1 VKKNETKCKSESWY
15 HSDEAQRQKCAGE
28 NVKPPICGIK
38 GSDATIVNIGQP
50 CEPFQTMRGP
60 SDPTMPRQ
68 ILGKAGLMHA
78 MLDREKGE
86 AKNAVPVMRENVQW
100 YCADNVGEKLL
111 HGRSLCRRGA

>member
-1 VKKNETKCKSESWY
+1 
-15 HSDEAQRQKCAGE
+15 
-28 NVKPPICGIK
+28 
-38 GSDATIVNIGQP
+38 
-50 CEPFQTMRGP
+50 
-60 SDPTMPRQ
+60 MPRQ